1 MSEKVYSIASPSI
14 CTKEKSHVVVVGSG
28 PNQNEKVY
36 SFSITPANTENKN
49 DVDYPVCIAPYARY
63 KAVKEDNAG
72 ITATKVRAKG
82 ILTDAVENA
91 LRQIEVEAYILNAT
105 DSDLNRNINVANIE
119 MQHSQRM
126 DSISVQLISAE
137 ASQQHRRIFDI
148 NHIEGVESEKPNEI
162 EAMVHAS
169 DETDLITNE
178 YEAAP
183 IIQQDLLKGK
193 LREFAAGVE
202 VLPEWV
208 NVARIV
214 YGEGF
219 YNDLMADRVTTD
231 YEAVS
236 MHNEMSEIVTRE
248 LTATH
253 AEVTLSTAVPN
264 ILPVSIAENATG
276 DIQKKEIL
284 LHAPAQFEF
293 GTKERE
299 VEGIIEE
306 FDLFNGMGIP
316 VYLPD
321 YDLFARMQ
329 RDIETS
335 IAKQYE
341 LNRVEEIENVDLLPY
356 EDIESAYL
364 IRDIDVAQINLDHSI
379 RKKELAADVIA
390 SNDVSKKINIF
401 DSERNESASFTRT
414 KEQYA
419 NVDTTHTFERIVE
432 TLDSVYADQQ
442 EFANKQNV
450 FTAAIEV
457 GQEVEN
463 TSRILAVKDTS
474 ETDDANKSQ
483 NIFEIQ
489 TIVTEEAERLHEI
502 NAGMTHADYSHR
514 IFKELQGIS
523 PEVTF
528 AEVKNELQAT
538 VVELEQADKED
549 IAVLT
554 HVDEISLLGLKERVL
569 ITDVNT
575 DEVANKIEKEFQ
587 ANIEEFDLFEGLGI
601 PVYLPEF
608 DLFGR
613 VQKELE
619 TRIALLNDSSKS
631 LNVMQM
637 KLDQTIESE
646 KAMKEHT
653 TTVIEEVASDIVPVT
668 LDAEHITLDISYK
681 QDSQQALITEQEA
694 FTGIREF
701 EGGIISDTTPADKE
715 VITTDTNVIETVDAA
730 RESERYAIV
739 SEQELLERQAIV
751 DVVTNEVD
759 TFDRECE
766 LESVTE
772 EYERFERIPERES
785 VLEENELFKMER
797 VLDTEKPDEL
807 IIIEKENDDPK
818 LWLRHSRQSWWT
830 NSNWKKTR

>member
-28 PNQNEKVY
+28 PDQNEKVY

-82 ILTDAVENA
+82 ILTDVVENA
-91 LRQIEVEAYILNAT
+91 LRQIEVEAYISNAT

-137 ASQQHRRIFDI
+137 ESTQHRRIFDI
-148 NHIEGVESEKPNEI
+148 NHIEGVESEKPSEI

-169 DETDLITNE
+169 DVTNLITNE
-178 YEAAP
+178 YEVAP

-236 MHNEMSEIVTRE
+236 MHNETSEIVTRE
-248 LTATH
+248 LKATH
-253 AEVTLSTAVPN
+253 AEVTLSNAVPN
-264 ILPVSIAENATG
+264 IFPVSIAENETG
-276 DIQKKEIL
+276 DIQQKEIL
-284 LHAPAQFEF
+284 LHVPTQFEF

-299 VEGIIEE
+299 VKGIIEE

-329 RDIETS
+329 RNIETS
-335 IAKQYE
+335 IATQYE
-341 LNRVEEIENVDLLPY
+341 SNRLEEVESVNLLPY
-356 EDIESAYL
+356 ENIESAYL
-364 IRDIDVAQINLDHSI
+364 IRDIDVEQINLDYSI
-379 RKKELAADVIA
+379 RTKELAADVIA
-390 SNDVSKKINIF
+390 SNEVSKKINVF
-401 DSERNESASFTRT
+401 DTERNESASFTRT

-432 TLDSVYADQQ
+432 TLDSIYADQQ
-442 EFANKQNV
+442 EFANKENV
-450 FTAAIEV
+450 FTAAVEA
-457 GQEVEN
+457 GQEVKN
-463 TSRILAVKDTS
+463 ASRVLSVEDIS
-474 ETDDANKSQ
+474 RTDDANKSQ
-483 NIFEIQ
+483 NIFVIQ
-489 TIVTEEAERLHEI
+489 TIVAEEAERLHEI
-502 NAGMTHADYSHR
+502 NAGITDADYSHR
-514 IFKELQGIS
+514 ILKELQGVS
-523 PEVTF
+523 PDVTF
-528 AEVKNELQAT
+528 AEVKNDLQAT
-538 VVELEQADKED
+538 VVELNQADIED
-549 IAVLT
+549 TAVLT
-554 HVDEISLLGLKERVL
+554 HVDEISSFGLKERL
-569 ITDVNT
+569 IITHVDTN
-575 DEVANKIEKEFQ
+575 EVANKTEKEFQ

-619 TRIALLNDSSKS
+619 TRITLFNNSSKS

-637 KLDQTIESE
+637 ELNQTIESE
-646 KAMKEHT
+646 KVMKEHT
-653 TTVIEEVASDIVPVT
+653 TAVIEEVASDIVPVI
-668 LDAEHITLDISYK
+668 LDAKHISLDISYK
-681 QDSQQALITEQEA
+681 QDTQQALITEQEA

-701 EGGIISDTTPADKE
+701 EGGIIYDITPADKE
-715 VITTDTNVIETVDAA
+715 VITTDTNVIETVEAA
-730 RESERYAIV
+730 RESERYAVV

-751 DVVTNEVD
+751 DTVTNEVD
-759 TFDRECE
+759 TFDREHE
-766 LESVTE
+766 LEIVTE

-785 VLEENELFKMER
+785 VLEDNELFKMER